1 MFNIGSYIEKYEM
14 KQIFG
19 DLRKIYILIVYVLF
33 LTLYFVFCFHY
44 YLTT

>member
-1 MFNIGSYIEKYEM
+1 MFNIGSYIDKYEM
-14 KQIFG
+14 KLIFS
-19 DLRKIYILIVYVLF
+19 DLRKICLLIVYVLF